1 MSEMD
6 TMTPSVM
13 RYSEQMP
20 MATPVMDL
28 NYNVCIPSNGG
39 SFQPNQEIRI
49 PFNVPQ
55 DCFVDMK
62 RAYLKIRVTNDSAA
76 DAWYLDPICG
86 VAAFIDTLRVVG
98 GTGALLEEIIHYNA
112 LTSCINRMN
121 STDHNQ
127 SRLAIMEGTSHNFVN
142 LESSS
147 NPAGVAADTANRQ
160 AIAAGKAKV
169 FTHSPTSAF
178 FNPDKYMPLG
188 YTQGTSYLSLTL
200 ASANTPMACLTGAAV
215 QNGAWTID
223 QVELHL
229 PILRAGAEFAG
240 NFRTLLASGMPLNIH
255 SVGFQN
261 SQQNIAAQTTGNVT
275 STFST
280 RKRSVKSLMTYFR
293 INAALTS
300 ALEDSASAGKC
311 LDCSAYQYSVGG
323 IRIPSQEIKLEGNA
337 DGNDTGE
344 VYANNIMALG
354 HFDSNLRASVGGAT
368 GNTPS
373 ATAPPYITAQNAAN
387 ADRDIGSLVTYCL
400 DLESYG
406 EGLAG
411 KNLAGQGLP
420 LVLHSQLGTQGAQN
434 VVGAAVLADLYVIH
448 DIIFKL
454 DGTTGVLTASS

>member
-20 MATPVMDL
+20 MATPVMDM
-28 NYNVCIPSNGG
+28 NFNVCIPSNGG
-39 SFQPNQEIRI
+39 SFTPNQEIRI

-55 DCFVDMK
+55 DCFVDLK

-76 DAWYLDPICG
+76 DQWFLDPICG
-86 VAAFIDTLRVVG
+86 VASFIDTWRVVG
-98 GTGALLEEIIHYNA
+98 GTGALLEETIHYNA
-112 LTSCINRMN
+112 LASCLNRMN
-121 STDHNQ
+121 STDHQQ
-127 SRLAIMEGTSHNFVN
+127 SRNAIMEGTSINFAD
-142 LESSS
+142 LASSS
-147 NPAGVAADTANRQ
+147 NPAGVAADTAGRQ
-160 AIAAGKAKV
+160 GILAGGSKV
-169 FTHSPTSAF
+169 LTHIPHSAF
-178 FNPDKYMPLG
+178 FNADKYMPLG

-229 PILRAGAEFAG
+229 PVMRAGAEFAG

-261 SQQNIAAQTTGNVT
+261 SQQNVAAQTTGNAVL
-275 STFST
+275 TFST
-280 RKRSVKSLMTYFR
+280 RKRSVKSLLTYFR

-300 ALEDSASAGKC
+300 ALQDSASAGKA
-311 LDCSAYQYSVGG
+311 LDITRYQYSVGG
-323 IRIPSQEIKLEGNA
+323 IRIPSQEIAIQGDVA
-337 DGNDTGE
+337 SNDTGE
-344 VYANNIMALG
+344 VYANNTMALG

-373 ATAPPYITAQNAAN
+373 AIVPPYIVAQNVAN
-387 ADRDIGSLVTYCL
+387 NDRDIGSLVTYCL
-400 DLESYG
+400 DLETYG

-420 LVLHSQLGTQGAQN
+420 LVLHANLGTGGAQN
-434 VVGAAVLADLYVIH
+434 VVGAAALADLFVIH